1 MKTNLTRSQ
10 ASRRAFTLVE
20 LIVVLMIL
28 VGLAA
33 ILIPAITD
41 MVGRTSRSSAS
52 SNISEVSGAIQRY
65 EAQYLAY
72 PENLDSLMED
82 LNGTQV
88 TLGSLNGDLT
98 PLLADVQITQ
108 GILDAL
114 NAAGISRV
122 GVHADDDGTFVL
134 ATSTVLALNDYL
146 KGLTAAAQVTLGL
159 EIAGAGTANKYV
171 VLGVGSLSDLN
182 GKTMI
187 DAPVHF
193 PRDSTSNPETVYS
206 RFLAVFQVTTD
217 GTVGLD
223 RAKFV
228 GVIAPDGSG
237 LSSEM
242 SNYFEIASNL

>member
-33 ILIPAITD
+33 ILIPAVTD
-41 MVGRTSRSSAS
+41 MVARTSRSSAS
-52 SNISEVSGAIQRY
+52 SNISEVAGAIQRY

-82 LNGTQV
+82 LTTPTV
-88 TLGSLNGDLT
+88 LGSLNT
-98 PLLADVQITQ
+98 NITGSLVNVNVTQ
-108 GILDAL
+108 PILDAL

-122 GVHADDDGTFVL
+122 GEHANDAGTFDMP
-134 ATSTVLALNDYL
+134 TSTVILLNDDL
-146 KGLTAAAQVTLGL
+146 QGLTTGAQVALGL
-159 EIAGAGTANKYV
+159 ETTGVANKYV
-171 VLGVGSLSDLN
+171 VLGVGALSDLN
-182 GKTMI
+182 GKTMV

-193 PRDSTSNPETVYS
+193 PRDSISNPDTVYS
-206 RFLAVFQVTTD
+206 RFIAIFQVTTD
-217 GTVGLD
+217 GTVGVD
-223 RAKFV
+223 RAKFI

-237 LSSEM
+237 LSTEM
-242 SNYFEIASNL
+242 SKYFEIAGNF